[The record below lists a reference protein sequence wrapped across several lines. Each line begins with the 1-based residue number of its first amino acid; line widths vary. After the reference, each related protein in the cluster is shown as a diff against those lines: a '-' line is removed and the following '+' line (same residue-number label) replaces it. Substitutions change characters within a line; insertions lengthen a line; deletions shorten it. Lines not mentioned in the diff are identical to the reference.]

1 MKQETPEGR
10 FFVSLLAV
18 GEAGFEPGSQM
29 PGELASDGALFH
41 LLANCPEG
49 LSCRPSLLTLT
60 FYSTCDIIYVES
72 MPYKQKL
79 KIRKG
84 RYR

>member
-1 MKQETPEGR
+1 TGFGPVIRRFESCRPSHNEIKTPVGL

-18 GEAGFEPGSQM
+18 GEAGFEPGSPM

-49 LSCRPSLLTLT
+49 LSCRPLLFML
-60 FYSTCDIIYVES
+60 FV
-72 MPYKQKL
+72 L
-79 KIRKG
+79 
-84 RYR
+84 